1 MAELTPEFS
10 RPVRLDIMGDLPHPM
25 DITADVAERAALVR
39 RFRIVAL
46 DRLEATAALKRTGDR
61 VEVTGR
67 IVANAV
73 QACVASGEDVPEKID
88 QPFVL
93 RFVPEAEA
101 GIDSAD
107 EEIELEEAALDEVG
121 YSGSAVD
128 LGEAVAQTL
137 ALALNPYPRAPNA
150 EEALRAAGVKIEGEE
165 EKLGAFAALKELL
178 KK

>member
-1 MAELTPEFS
+1 M
-10 RPVRLDIMGDLPHPM
+10 
-25 DITADVAERAALVR
+25 
-39 RFRIVAL
+39 
-46 DRLEATAALKRTGDR
+46 
-61 VEVTGR
+61 
-67 IVANAV
+67 ANAV

-107 EEIELEEAALDEVG
+107 EEIELGEAALDEVG

-165 EKLGAFAALKELL
+165 EKLGAFAALKDLL